1 MLILS
6 RKEKESFYIGPDIEI
21 TIQRVQGDTV
31 FVSINAPKDI
41 RILRKEIVDKIK
53 EENRKAVIEDQHA
66 TKGLFV
72 KLQKEKPHE

>member
-53 EENRKAVIEDQHA
+53 EENRKAVIEDQ
-66 TKGLFV
+66 TCGERVVCKTPKG
-72 KLQKEKPHE
+72 ETA

>member
-66 TKGLFV
+66 AKGLFV

>member
-66 TKGLFV
+66 AKGLFV
-72 KLQKEKPHE
+72 KLHKEKPHE